1 MKIRN
6 VQIAYFIKKV
16 MSMPAIS
23 SKNINC
29 CILIRMYLSSS
40 PTTIIHSLIWTYQQ
54 LTPKNRSLPVTPK
67 NSSIPVTPKNRSLPV
82 TPKNRSNIFIFA
94 YFHLILNETG
104 PPCDENCCWQGLGS
118 RLSSQNWD
126 AGGFLD
132 VTALIC
138 SRLA

>member
-1 MKIRN
+1 MRRHLSHGANFHESGKRYKVLHYGVHKDTERIDYDEIEKFVGDFQKR
-6 VQIAYFIKKV
+6 KK
-16 MSMPAIS
+16 
-23 SKNINC
+23 
-29 CILIRMYLSSS
+29 
-40 PTTIIHSLIWTYQQ
+40 
-54 LTPKNRSLPVTPK
+54 
-67 NSSIPVTPKNRSLPV
+67 
-82 TPKNRSNIFIFA
+82 KNRSNIFIFA